1 MKSAIITDRVTHPLL
16 GKTSLALAIMGA
28 VLAVPYAS
36 RELRTFRVVDAPWD
50 HTDAAA
56 AAGAA
61 ENRAP
66 AAAPTVG
73 ETTLSASSNEG
84 TVTNALP
91 QDGKKEE
98 LDPAVLAKTVGSL
111 AVEDPTGHALDVFY
125 AHLAKTLKK
134 EPGAITR
141 VLHYGDSLITSDFIS
156 GTMRRK
162 MQARFG
168 DAGHGF
174 ILIANGWEWYF
185 HNDVLHSASDGWI
198 ANRITGPLVGDGIY
212 GLGGVS
218 FKAGAGSS
226 ATFATKDPAKSEF
239 GTKVS
244 RFDIYYLEHPAGGDV
259 ALYVRGKPPEKLS
272 TRGPKKISR
281 VQSVEVP
288 DGAGELTIRAAGD
301 ARLFGVALE
310 RDVPGVVYDALGAN
324 GARVRLLEYINADHW
339 AEQMALRKPALI
351 ILQYG
356 TNETA
361 WGFDDSYEQTL
372 SSVVEKVKAA
382 APEASIL
389 IASPLDRAERGK
401 GGALETM
408 PVIQKLVETQRKVA
422 SDQKVAFWNTFQA
435 MGGKGSM
442 GRWVKANPQLAG
454 WDLMHPTPAGA
465 EVIGDM
471 LYKALTTGYQAYAST
486 HPDAPKL
493 E

>member
-1 MKSAIITDRVTHPLL
+1 MTHPLL
-16 GKTSLALAIMGA
+16 GKTSLALVFMGL
-28 VLAVPYAS
+28 VLAIPYGS
-36 RELRTFRVVDAPWD
+36 PKMRNFRVVDAPWD
-50 HTDAAA
+50 HRDGPPAL
-56 AAGAA
+56 GAA
-61 ENRAP
+61 HIAAP
-66 AAAPTVG
+66 AAAPSVG

-91 QDGKKEE
+91 QDGKREE
-98 LDPAVLAKTVGSL
+98 LDPAVLAKTAGSL
-111 AVEDPTGHALDVFY
+111 AVEDPTLHALDTFY
-125 AHLAKTLKK
+125 AHLAKTLRK
-134 EPGAITR
+134 EPGAVTR

-174 ILIANGWEWYF
+174 ILVANGWEWYF
-185 HNDVLHSASDGWI
+185 HNDVMHSASEGWV
-198 ANRITGPLVGDGIY
+198 ANRITGPLVGDGLY

-218 FKAGAGSS
+218 FRAGAGSS
-226 ATFATKDPAKSEF
+226 ATFATKSPAKSEF

-244 RFDIYYLEHPAGGDV
+244 RFDLYYLEHPAGGDV
-259 ALYVRGKPPEKLS
+259 ALYVKGMAPEKLS
-272 TRGPKKISR
+272 TRGPMKVSR
-281 VQSVEVP
+281 VHSVEVP
-288 DGAGELTIRAAGD
+288 DGASELTIRAAGE

-310 RDVPGVVYDALGAN
+310 RDVPGIVYDALGAN
-324 GARVRLLEYINADHW
+324 GARVRLLEYINTEHW

-361 WGFDDSYEQTL
+361 WGYDDTYEETL
-372 SSVVEKVKAA
+372 TKVVRKVKEA
-382 APEASIL
+382 APDASIL
-389 IASPLDRAERGK
+389 LAAPLDRAERGR

-408 PVIQKLVETQRKVA
+408 PVIQKLVETQRRVA
-422 SDQKVAFWNTFQA
+422 SDQKVAFWNTFEA

-471 LYKALTTGYQAYAST
+471 LFKALTTGYQAYAST
-486 HPDAPKL
+486 HPDAPAL
-493 E
+493 